1 MRIRVTALSVLAA
14 LAASPALAHH
24 GWSTYDPARQ
34 QSVSGKVVELKWQQP
49 HAVVWIERDGERH
62 EVWLSP
68 LNRMLSRGLQPEA
81 LSNGVTITVDA
92 QPRKTDASEW
102 KAQAITVGDK
112 TFDLMR

>member
-1 MRIRVTALSVLAA
+1 MRVRVTAFSLIAA
-14 LAASPALAHH
+14 LAAAPASAHH
-24 GWSTYDPARQ
+24 GWSTYEATEQ
-34 QSVSGKVVELKWQQP
+34 QSVTGNIVDLQWQQP
-49 HAVVWIERDGERH
+49 HAIVWIERDGEKL

-81 LSNGVTITVDA
+81 LANGVTITVDA
-92 QPRKTDASEW
+92 QPNKSDGSEW